1 MQGYTDITE
10 TLSQDEIEKLNS
22 SDRQSAYKAY
32 QKLRRTIMQN
42 ECRNE
47 DEFDRCILENGVKMF
62 IPHGYASS
70 QAFSNRYEHFCT
82 ESAILCDYDGC
93 SRIDSLRDLVREARR
108 CMTDI
113 ILCSPSVAYAG
124 SGCVDDPDSLSSYE
138 KAHMIPIYHANYS
151 DGQWGQIVIAYDI
164 YKTDVPDIHGFIHHL
179 NLDRFFAAE
188 SSKRRRQY
196 VDFSKGRMFDPANE
210 LYEVQAPSSL
220 VSPVRS
226 DNDLS
231 DEQYQQLNAC
241 ALECAVSAL
250 VLCDESLSKKHTTP
264 EEVTRDIDRIHDA
277 FSFVFKFYRQI
288 VES

>member
-1 MQGYTDITE
+1 MLQSTQCKQDHRKQNRMKMQEYTDITE

-47 DEFDRCILENGVKMF
+47 DEFDHCILENGVKMF

-70 QAFSNRYEHFCT
+70 QAFSIRYEHFCT

-93 SRIDSLRDLVREARR
+93 SRIDSLRDLVHEARR

-164 YKTDVPDIHGFIHHL
+164 YKTDAPDTHGFIHHL

-188 SSKRRRQY
+188 SSKPR
-196 VDFSKGRMFDPANE
+196 FT
-210 LYEVQAPSSL
+210 
-220 VSPVRS
+220 
-226 DNDLS
+226 
-231 DEQYQQLNAC
+231 C
-241 ALECAVSAL
+241 
-250 VLCDESLSKKHTTP
+250 
-264 EEVTRDIDRIHDA
+264 
-277 FSFVFKFYRQI
+277 
-288 VES
+288 